1 MNRVFTGGSMLLA
14 SLLLAALPAQS
25 VAQRAAESERVT
37 FPFPKTQAPK
47 FVDDQTGT
55 GHDGALSRWVWTGES
70 IDNWV
75 EALEVVNVRRPDVP
89 PALEDAFRAAITSR
103 QSYCPDATGRVIS
116 SDSTSVLYEIT
127 TVGCA
132 GRSDEVSLTR
142 VVYGRNQVFS
152 LIYTNKDPVQAYA
165 RRADW
170 IKVLSEA
177 RVEGGGE

>member
-1 MNRVFTGGSMLLA
+1 MNRATTGGTILLA
-14 SLLLAALPAQS
+14 SLMLAALPGQS
-25 VAQRAAESERVT
+25 VAQRAPEPERVT
-37 FPFPKTQAPK
+37 FPYPKAQSPR

-89 PALEDAFRAAITSR
+89 PALEEAFRSAIASR
-103 QSYCPDATGRVIS
+103 QSYCPEATGRVIT

-132 GRSDEVSLTR
+132 GRSDEISLTR

-152 LIYTNKDPVQAYA
+152 LIYTNKDPLQAYA
-165 RRADW
+165 KRADW

-177 RVEGGGE
+177 KVEGGGE